1 MSKHIEFSIDVEG
14 NVKIQKLEGYG
25 SGCVEA
31 TKFLERSLGNAD
43 ESSREYTEEITKPAS
58 SADDYITL

>member
-43 ESSREYTEEITKPAS
+43 ESSREYT
-58 SADDYITL
+58 